1 MIRVLLVLLLMLL
14 IGQMTAILLL
24 FLLILLCL
32 SRRFFNLLVHL
43 LFRVLGFFLTRRI
56 ATNFLQDTRDILITN
71 LLKRFDVSI
80 ILLVFRNSRVHLRP
94 FQLLDVFFMLGLYW

>member
-1 MIRVLLVLLLMLL
+1 MLL